1 MGVVHC
7 IVLTKH
13 GILLPSGTGPSG
25 SRMGIPKR
33 ETESGSDEVVRK
45 NASNRL
51 ASASL
56 VVFY

>member
-1 MGVVHC
+1 MGVVYC

-45 NASNRL
+45 DA
-51 ASASL
+51 
-56 VVFY
+56 